1 MDSKMP
7 SIQRLLFIALV
18 LLSQPLWA
26 GPKIQTWETTN
37 GARVWFVAAPDLP
50 IVDARVVF
58 DAGSARDAK
67 QPGLAQLTNGVM
79 TDGAGQW
86 NADQIAE
93 RLESVGAELGNGAA
107 RDMAWV
113 SMRSLKEKSALDTT
127 VETLAT
133 ILAQPTFGKEDL
145 ERNRQAMLAGLRR
158 EEQSPGSIGKKRFMQ
173 ELYGDHPYAI
183 HGGGTQESVT
193 GMGLADLRAFH
204 QRYYVAKNALIAI
217 VGALDNKEAAALAE
231 RITKGLAAGERAAK
245 IPPVAEIA
253 KGKKISHSFPSS
265 QSHIFVGQPGMRRGD
280 PDYFPLY
287 VGNHVLGGS
296 GFGSRLMDEVRE
308 NRGLSYSVYSYFSPM
323 RDRGPFMM
331 GAQTQNAKRD
341 QALQVMNETLR
352 EFIEQGPTEKE
363 LTASKQNITGGF
375 PLKIASNSKIVE
387 YIAMLGFYDLPLDY
401 LDTLVDKVNAVTREQ
416 IREAFQRRVHP
427 DRMVTVVVGNGD
439 QGEK

>member
-1 MDSKMP
+1 M
-7 SIQRLLFIALV
+7 
-18 LLSQPLWA
+18 
-26 GPKIQTWETTN
+26 
-37 GARVWFVAAPDLP
+37 
-50 IVDARVVF
+50 VDARVVF
-58 DAGSARDAK
+58 DAGSTRDGK
-67 QPGLAQLTNGVM
+67 LPGLARFTNGVM
-79 TDGAGQW
+79 TDGAGSW

-113 SMRSLKEKSALDTT
+113 TIRSLKEKRALDTA

-133 ILAQPTFGKEDL
+133 ILAKPTFAKEDL

-173 ELYGDHPYAI
+173 ELYGSHPYAI
-183 HGGGTQESVT
+183 HGGGTQASVSA
-193 GMGLADLRAFH
+193 MGAADLRAFH

-217 VGALDNKEAAALAE
+217 VGALDRKEASALAE
-231 RITKGLAAGERAAK
+231 RITRALPAGERATK
-245 IPPVAEIA
+245 IAPVAEIT
-253 KGKKISHSFPSS
+253 KQKKVDHSFPSS
-265 QSHIFVGQPGMRRGD
+265 QSHIFVGQPGVRRGD

-296 GFGSRLMDEVRE
+296 GFGSLLVKEVRE
-308 NRGLSYSVYSYFSPM
+308 ERGLSYSVYSYFSPM

-341 QALQVMNETLR
+341 QALQVMDETLR
-352 EFIEQGPTEKE
+352 KFIQQGPTEKQ

-387 YIAMLGFYDLPLDY
+387 YIAMLGFYDLPVDY

-416 IREAFQRRVHP
+416 IRDAFQRRVHP
-427 DRMVTVVVGNGD
+427 DRMVTVVVGNSE
-439 QGEK
+439 QGKK